1 MSKTTIKDIEPFL
14 DAIKAGEVDSFVI
27 SWSNPKGTRKTGNS
41 RSIMSGSPAIL
52 ARLIG
57 ICFKNLSNALIS
69 DGLDL
74 KEAQAFLL
82 SALNQK
88 SETVKAFIQM
98 MNEED

>member
-14 DAIKAGEVDSFVI
+14 DAIKASEVDSFVI

-57 ICFKNLSNALIS
+57 ICFENLSNALIS
-69 DGLDL
+69 DGLDP
-74 KEAQAFLL
+74 KEVQAFLL

>member
-14 DAIKAGEVDSFVI
+14 DALKAGEVDSFVI

-57 ICFKNLSNALIS
+57 ICFENLSNALIS
-69 DGLDL
+69 DGLDP

>member
-57 ICFKNLSNALIS
+57 ICFENLSNALIS
-69 DGLDL
+69 DELDP
-74 KEAQAFLL
+74 KEVQAFLL

>member
-14 DAIKAGEVDSFVI
+14 DALKAGEVDSFVI

-57 ICFKNLSNALIS
+57 ICFENLSNALIK
-69 DGLDL
+69 DGNDPM
-74 KEAQAFLL
+74 EVQAFLL
-82 SALNQK
+82 NMLNK
-88 SETVKAFIQM
+88 KVSTSKAFTK
-98 MNEED
+98 

>member
-14 DAIKAGEVDSFVI
+14 DALKAGEVDSFVI

-52 ARLIG
+52 ARLIV
-57 ICFKNLSNALIS
+57 ICFENLSNALIS
-69 DGLDL
+69 DGLDP
-74 KEAQAFLL
+74 KEVQAFLL

>member
-14 DAIKAGEVDSFVI
+14 DALKVGEVDSFVI

-57 ICFKNLSNALIS
+57 ICFENLSNALIS
-69 DGLDL
+69 DGLDP
-74 KEAQAFLL
+74 KEVQAFLL

>member
-14 DAIKAGEVDSFVI
+14 DALKAGEVDSFVI

-41 RSIMSGSPAIL
+41 RSIMSGGPAIL

-57 ICFKNLSNALIS
+57 ICFENLSNALIS
-69 DGLDL
+69 DGLDP
-74 KEAQAFLL
+74 KKVQAFLL

-98 MNEED
+98 MNKED

>member
-1 MSKTTIKDIEPFL
+1 MNKTTIKDIEPFL
-14 DAIKAGEVDSFVI
+14 DAIKADEVDSFVI

-57 ICFKNLSNALIS
+57 ICFENLSNALIK
-69 DGLDL
+69 DGNDPM
-74 KEAQAFLL
+74 EVQAFLL

-98 MNEED
+98 MNKED

>member
-14 DAIKAGEVDSFVI
+14 DALKAGEVDSFVI

-57 ICFKNLSNALIS
+57 ICFENLSNALIS
-69 DGLDL
+69 DGLDP
-74 KEAQAFLL
+74 KEAQVFLL